1 MPDPLHLPLQSLQ
14 LVYPWSAFLL
24 QFCQQ
29 SISSEYI
36 SSLIKILL
44 SLRCVNFR
52 SWILYFYSGTTV
64 NCARSKSRDVSLS
77 ITSCDANLRPARE
90 PPWTD
95 MEESTVFVW
104 RSLTSRSAWRSIR
117 QDFFSREIRYPW
129 RQRRG
134 CLHLPIV

>member
-1 MPDPLHLPLQSLQ
+1 MPDPLHLPLQLLQ

-44 SLRCVNFR
+44 SLRCVNLWISAREFYISTVELQLTARDRRAEMSLYR
-52 SWILYFYSGTTV
+52 SPAVT
-64 NCARSKSRDVSLS
+64 
-77 ITSCDANLRPARE
+77 RPARE

-95 MEESTVFVW
+95 MEDSTVFVW

-129 RQRRG
+129 RQRG
-134 CLHLPIV
+134 ECFHLPIV